1 MSSQAAR
8 AVASDAS
15 ALRRSAGRRWTTPSE
30 IRAVVIEPSRRLR
43 NQACDTRVQLEFRDD
58 RSTPEENGIFWGF
71 LSESDDTAGSSEI
84 RERSGLGSRSP
95 RSPNAG
101 ARGHPLFFVTSASRD
116 PGHPPETRD
125 PRHLCRCGCQLRFV
139 LPLLL
144 PTALPFF
151 LGPLPI
157 FPAPLPV
164 VLFVPAPIWRPF
176 CTLAGANLFV
186 FGITPPVESRT
197 GPTAGSVLTTTGPKG
212 WSRTGPAE
220 DRFVFGIARAAFG
233 LFVIASARGKLP
245 LPTTSLGRDY
255 STLAA
260 RSTTFGQEFWSLN
273 APSARES

>member
-1 MSSQAAR
+1 MH
-8 AVASDAS
+8 
-15 ALRRSAGRRWTTPSE
+15 L
-30 IRAVVIEPSRRLR
+30 IRAYSSDSGTLEAHLKR
-43 NQACDTRVQLEFRDD
+43 NAYFGVYFRIGG
-58 RSTPEENGIFWGF
+58 RT
-71 LSESDDTAGSSEI
+71 TGSSEI
-84 RERSGLGSRSP
+84 REWFGSGLRST
-95 RSPNAG
+95 RSPNA
-101 ARGHPLFFVTSASRD
+101 RDLGHPLFFVTSASRD

-125 PRHLCRCGCQLRFV
+125 PRHLCRCGCQMRFV

-164 VLFVPAPIWRPF
+164 VLFVPAPIWCPF

-233 LFVIASARGKLP
+233 SFVIASARGKLP